1 MNDRIKSC
9 NELAGAAPEPVG
21 EEVEVVGVAI
31 LGGLFYGGSGPELG
45 DIDLEL
51 NPDVL
56 ERIQAELVN
65 SSDDVMISLM
75 TVTQHQRIVEGLQV
89 TNYLQE
95 VRLQDAFEVIDQLK
109 AEVARLKQEK
119 SDLKHSLTKSQQET
133 YQAEVLMVEIGEERD
148 RLKAEV
154 ERLKGQSIDDQK
166 HMLGII
172 EERNALR
179 AQLARHDDAS
189 HNLNELLKRGAK
201 AIGIDTENTSWFEVI
216 GELEKLAAQKV
227 VIELQ
232 PSDITQACNL
242 RKNAMTMLYS
252 DVVASIEAAGLKV
265 KRND

>member
-172 EERNALR
+172 EERDQLKAEVEQLKARIVWLECEAKCAGKVVLPERRGVTTRKTAADYYNGGWNACLDEVQR
-179 AQLARHDDAS
+179 
-189 HNLNELLKRGAK
+189 LNGAK
-201 AIGIDTENTSWFEVI
+201 
-216 GELEKLAAQKV
+216 
-227 VIELQ
+227 
-232 PSDITQACNL
+232 P
-242 RKNAMTMLYS
+242 
-252 DVVASIEAAGLKV
+252 
-265 KRND
+265 